1 MRAARVN
8 LEALLRARKLDNTLT
23 SALPAPDLLPEQL
36 VIPTGA
42 AALDERLH
50 GGVPR
55 GQISEIVGPR
65 SSGRASLLVAMLAGA
80 TTRGEIAALVDPL
93 DMFDVASAQ
102 ACGVELGR
110 LLWIR
115 GQGPGGS
122 GQWPVVR
129 GQWSVASG
137 RWPVARGQRDAHAL
151 LATDHRPLTT
161 ASREEAAVEHAIKAL
176 NLVLQAGGFSLVAL
190 DLAEVPPTVVRRLPF
205 TTWLRLQRVIEG
217 SETVCVLLAAEP
229 VARSAG
235 GVTIA
240 LHPRGQGPG
249 VRGQRAVA
257 SDQCV
262 TRDPLTTGHWQ
273 PATDYRPLITDHRR
287 ARLFLGFDV
296 EASLSRARWPETTPC
311 RIRFDSSVP
320 RNL

>member
-23 SALPAPDLLPEQL
+23 STLPAPDLLPEQL

-65 SSGRASLLVAMLAGA
+65 SSGRTSLLVAMLAGA
-80 TTRGEIAALVDPL
+80 TARGEMAALVDPL
-93 DMFDVASAQ
+93 DMFDVASA
-102 ACGVELGR
+102 AAGGVDLER

-115 GQGPGGS
+115 GQ
-122 GQWPVVR
+122 WP
-129 GQWSVASG
+129 VASG
-137 RWPVARGQRDAHAL
+137 RWPVAGGQGGRRAGDAGRGGPARAAGPTVVTSAFRAEHEWGCPAAGPARL
-151 LATDHRPLTT
+151 
-161 ASREEAAVEHAIKAL
+161 EAAVERAIKAL
-176 NLVLQAGGFSLVAL
+176 NLVLQACGFSLVAL

-240 LHPRGQGPG
+240 LHPS
-249 VRGQRAVA
+249 GQRSVA
-257 SDQCV
+257 SDQWSV
-262 TRDPLTTGHWQ
+262 ASGQWSVG
-273 PATDYRPLITDHRR
+273 TDHRR

>member
-115 GQGPGGS
+115 GQGPG
-122 GQWPVVR
+122 P
-129 GQWSVASG
+129 
-137 RWPVARGQRDAHAL
+137 ARL
-151 LATDHRPLTT
+151 ET
-161 ASREEAAVEHAIKAL
+161 AVEHAIKAL
-176 NLVLQAGGFSLVAL
+176 NLVLRAGGFSLVAL

-240 LHPRGQGPG
+240 LHPS
-249 VRGQRAVA
+249 GQRSVA
-257 SDQCV
+257 SDQWAV
-262 TRDPLTTGHWQ
+262 G
-273 PATDYRPLITDHRR
+273 TDHRR

>member
-1 MRAARVN
+1 MAAIARATRLD
-8 LEALLRARKLDNTLT
+8 LETLLRARKLDNTLA
-23 SALPAPDLLPEQL
+23 SPQPAPDLLPERL
-36 VIPTGA
+36 VIPTGV

-55 GQISEIVGPR
+55 GQLSEIVGPR

-115 GQGPGGS
+115 GQGPG
-122 GQWPVVR
+122 P
-129 GQWSVASG
+129 
-137 RWPVARGQRDAHAL
+137 ARL
-151 LATDHRPLTT
+151 
-161 ASREEAAVEHAIKAL
+161 EAAVERAIKAL
-176 NLVLQAGGFSLVAL
+176 NLVLQACGFSLVAL
-190 DLAEVPPTVVRRLPF
+190 DLAEVPPAVVRRLPF

-240 LHPRGQGPG
+240 LHPSGQGPG

-273 PATDYRPLITDHRR
+273 PATDHRPVATDHRR

>member
-115 GQGPGGS
+115 GQGPG
-122 GQWPVVR
+122 P
-129 GQWSVASG
+129 
-137 RWPVARGQRDAHAL
+137 ARL
-151 LATDHRPLTT
+151 ET
-161 ASREEAAVEHAIKAL
+161 AVEHAIKAL

-240 LHPRGQGPG
+240 LHPS
-249 VRGQRAVA
+249 GQRSVA